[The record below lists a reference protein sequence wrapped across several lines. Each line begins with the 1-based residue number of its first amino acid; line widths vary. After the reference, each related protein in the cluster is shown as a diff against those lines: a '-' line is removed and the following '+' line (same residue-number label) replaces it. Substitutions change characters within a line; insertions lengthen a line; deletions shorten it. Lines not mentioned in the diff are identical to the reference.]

1 MFCPH
6 CGTKNLEDAKF
17 CASCGKPLFTG
28 STTGTTSG
36 NNIGLTGST
45 MPSTSPAVGPDSYRQ
60 LGGWLAVLTYGLLVA
75 VALIA
80 IGAVLGGITLI
91 KYAKYLGAG
100 LLLLGLLDIALY
112 IPVVYYCLK
121 MFQMIKARDCM
132 FLRFYEMTMLV
143 LGGAHI
149 VLMVI
154 GAMSGYLSVG
164 DHFKSLLEALIVFA
178 IWMTYFTKSVRVRT
192 YFGSDEY
199 LKHSI
204 ILNLFKNHT
213 L

>member
-6 CGTKNLEDAKF
+6 CGTQNPKDAKF
-17 CASCGKPLFTG
+17 CASCGKPLPLE
-28 STTGTTSG
+28 STTGTTSDD
-36 NNIGLTGST
+36 NTGLTGSPVLGT
-45 MPSTSPAVGPDSYRQ
+45 GPTVGPDSYRQ

-80 IGAVLGGITLI
+80 VGAVLGGFTLI

-100 LLLLGLLDIALY
+100 FLLLGLLDIALY
-112 IPVVYYCLK
+112 IPVVYYCIK
-121 MFQMIKARDCM
+121 MYRMIKERNCM
-132 FLRFYEMTMLV
+132 FLRFYEITMLILCGINLV
-143 LGGAHI
+143 F
-149 VLMVI
+149 MVI
-154 GAMSGYLSVG
+154 GGLNVYLSSG
-164 DHFKSLLEALIVFA
+164 EYLKSMLQGIIIFA

-192 YFGSDEY
+192 YFGNDEY

-204 ILNLFKNHT
+204 ILNLVKNHT

>member
-17 CASCGKPLFTG
+17 CASCGKPLHTD
-28 STTGTTSG
+28 SSVKDTTGGYTAPNT
-36 NNIGLTGST
+36 NAYTP
-45 MPSTSPAVGPDSYRQ
+45 PSSYHE
-60 LGGWLAVLTYGLLVA
+60 LGGWLAVLTYGLLIA
-75 VALIA
+75 VALIV
-80 IGAVLGGITLI
+80 IGAVLGGFALI
-91 KYAKYLGAG
+91 RYAQYLGAG

-112 IPVVYYCLK
+112 IPVVYYCIK
-121 MFQMIKARDCM
+121 MYQMIKARDCM
-132 FLRFYEMTMLV
+132 FLRFYEMTMLILSGV
-143 LGGAHI
+143 HI

-192 YFGSDEY
+192 YFGSDAY
-199 LKHSI
+199 LKQSI
-204 ILNLFKNHT
+204 VLSILKKV
-213 L
+213 

>member
-6 CGTKNLEDAKF
+6 CGTKNLEDGKY
-17 CASCGKPLFTG
+17 CISCGKPLHTQG
-28 STTGTTSG
+28 DTNDLSG
-36 NNIGLTGST
+36 GGAI
-45 MPSTSPAVGPDSYRQ
+45 PSAGVNSPPSSYHE

-80 IGAVLGGITLI
+80 IGAVLGGFTLI

-100 LLLLGLLDIALY
+100 FLLLGVLDIALY
-112 IPVVYYCLK
+112 IPVVYFCLK
-121 MFQMIKARDCM
+121 MYRMIKERNCL

-143 LGGAHI
+143 LCGI
-149 VLMVI
+149 SLLFMVI
-154 GAMSGYLSVG
+154 GRFHPYLSSG
-164 DHFKSLLEALIVFA
+164 EYLKSMIQGIIIFA
-178 IWMTYFTKSVRVRT
+178 IWMAYFTKSVRVRT

-204 ILNLFKNHT
+204 ILNLINQHKP
-213 L
+213 

>member
-6 CGTKNLEDAKF
+6 CGTKNLDDARF
-17 CASCGKPLFTG
+17 CVSCGKNM
-28 STTGTTSG
+28 STRSGIEPTASGEAPASGAYSPPTS
-36 NNIGLTGST
+36 
-45 MPSTSPAVGPDSYRQ
+45 YHE

-80 IGAVLGGITLI
+80 IGAVLGGFTLI

-100 LLLLGLLDIALY
+100 FLLLGLLDIALY
-112 IPVVYYCLK
+112 IPVVYFCLR
-121 MFQMIKARDCM
+121 MYRMIKERNCM

-143 LGGAHI
+143 LCGI
-149 VLMVI
+149 SLLFMVI
-154 GAMSGYLSVG
+154 GGLNPYLSSG
-164 DHFKSLLEALIVFA
+164 EYLKSMLQSIIIFA
-178 IWMTYFTKSVRVRT
+178 IWMAYFTKSVRVRT

-204 ILNLFKNHT
+204 ILNLINQRKP
-213 L
+213 